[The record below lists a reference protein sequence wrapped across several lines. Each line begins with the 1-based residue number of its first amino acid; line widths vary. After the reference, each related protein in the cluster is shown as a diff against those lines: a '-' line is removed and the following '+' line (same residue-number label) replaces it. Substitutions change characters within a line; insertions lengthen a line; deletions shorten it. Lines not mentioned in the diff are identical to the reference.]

1 MLFKRFRN
9 LVFKLAI
16 FCFLFASFSCT
27 QRPNEEQINAME
39 QTRQA
44 ALDAERKVE
53 ELKQNR
59 QQLEGQLSQS
69 NSKVDDVK
77 KDKEATEQRV
87 QNWEGN

>member
-1 MLFKRFRN
+1 LIFA
-9 LVFKLAI
+9 LAI
-16 FCFLFASFSCT
+16 GGFLTVSFSCT
-27 QRPNEEQINAME
+27 PHPNDAQIKAME
-39 QTRQA
+39 ETRQA

-69 NSKVDDVK
+69 NSKVDGVK
-77 KDKEATEQRV
+77 KDKAATEQRV